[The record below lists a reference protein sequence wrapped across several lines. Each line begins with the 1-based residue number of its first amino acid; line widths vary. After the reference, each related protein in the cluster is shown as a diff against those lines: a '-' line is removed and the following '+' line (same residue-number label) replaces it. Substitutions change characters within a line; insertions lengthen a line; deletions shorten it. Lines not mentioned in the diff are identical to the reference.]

1 MVGDNEMKVV
11 AKLYYF
17 SSTSSIKDKFVDFEA
32 DINFGVVHREKFSSV
47 GLYPAQFYSL
57 KEQLCDKQLH
67 QILLDLNRKLLTR
80 TNQNNILNYLEEK
93 CL

>member
-17 SSTSSIKDKFVDFEA
+17 SPTSSIKDKFVDFDA
-32 DINFGVVHREKFSSV
+32 DINFGVFHREKFSYV

-57 KEQLCDKQLH
+57 KEQLSDKQSH

-80 TNQNNILNYLEEK
+80 TNQNNILNYLDVK